1 MGFIFTLSLNYVAHI
16 THPMSESEIAFHVK
30 SLWSVSLQYCKLLFH
45 LINCLMSVFFHE

>member
-30 SLWSVSLQYCKLLFH
+30 SLWSVSLQYCKLCYF
-45 LINCLMSVFFHE
+45 I